1 MVNIRPAVKGD
12 SADIARLFLISS
24 DGLAEYIWSHGTE
37 PGETVAE
44 AGARRYAREGVAF
57 SHENCL
63 MAEMDGETVGM
74 AHAYP
79 MQEDPGG
86 PAESDPVLKPYGE
99 LEDYGSLY
107 LSGVAVFE
115 PHRDAGVGRALIE
128 AVNRRARDLS
138 LPRISLICFER
149 NAGAMQDLPPPG
161 FPRACPPPHRP
172 APVPALCRRRRRPAR
187 PGDLDL
193 KRLPMDIDELTVG
206 SGR

>member
-1 MVNIRPAVKGD
+1 MVNIRPAVKDD

-24 DGLAEYIWSHGTE
+24 DGLAEYIWSQVAE

-57 SHENCL
+57 SYENCL

-79 MQEDPGG
+79 MEADPGAA
-86 PAESDPVLKPYGE
+86 AETDPVLKPYGE

-115 PHRDAGVGRALIE
+115 PHRNAGAGRALME
-128 AVNRRARDLS
+128 AVNGRARDLT

-149 NAGAMQDLPPPG
+149 NAGAMRLYRRLG
-161 FPRACPPPHRP
+161 FREIA
-172 APVPALCRRRRRPAR
+172 RRPIVPHPCLHYADGDAVPLAR
-187 PGDLDL
+187 ETW
-193 KRLPMDIDELTVG
+193 I
-206 SGR
+206 